1 MGSKTEKRQLKIFIG
16 IAYGI
21 PYLLGLLMWYGS
33 MKQMDLSAFPVTQ
46 MLYPAMGVMFAFL
59 LTRRED
65 KEMPRAFYIC
75 FILMTALSIVCTALS
90 VLLPDVVITTDYGSV
105 SVFCMAVQYILAEHY
120 LPDLFDCGREK
131 ETGGLWRQGKEL
143 DGVCRVCCSVCGI
156 VFFSSGGL

>member
-1 MGSKTEKRQLKIFIG
+1 
-16 IAYGI
+16 
-21 PYLLGLLMWYGS
+21 MWYGS

-90 VLLPDVVITTDYGSV
+90 VLLPDVVITTDYGRPI
-105 SVFCMAVQYILAEHY
+105 YIGGRRADLS
-120 LPDLFDCGREK
+120 DLFDCGREK

-143 DGVCRVCCSVCGI
+143 DGVCGVCCSVCGI